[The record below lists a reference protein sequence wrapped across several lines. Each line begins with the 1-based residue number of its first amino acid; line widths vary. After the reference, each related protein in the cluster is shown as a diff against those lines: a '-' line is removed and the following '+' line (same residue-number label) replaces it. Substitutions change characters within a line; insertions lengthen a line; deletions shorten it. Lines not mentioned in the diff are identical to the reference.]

1 MAVYSLRTHVQK
13 AAIFLVAS
21 IVFVVVELAAQA
33 QVNPNDVDQ
42 AFASATRLHESGDI
56 EGAIRSYQSILASH
70 PNRVDVRSNLGAAYS
85 QVGRYE
91 DAIAQYKHALA
102 VDGRNLAIR
111 FNLALAYY
119 KATLFAES
127 AAELDRF
134 LTAAPQ
140 GIPQRLNATMVIA
153 DCWIHLGDY
162 KKVIEL
168 LSPLAQ
174 SNPNDRTV
182 AYLLGSALISSG
194 QVKQGQELID
204 RMFRGE
210 DSAQA
215 KLLIGSILLLADDAQ
230 AGIKELE
237 RAIQLDPKLPA
248 LYSWYGRTL
257 MRMGDPEKAK
267 EAFKIELRNNPND
280 FDANLYLAILLKR
293 DRQYDDALP
302 YLLRAS
308 RLRPADSY
316 ARYHLGAVYA
326 ATGKPGD
333 ALPLLESVAK
343 DHPDFTE
350 NRVLL
355 ASVYYRL
362 NRKVDGDR
370 ERAAVNTLTAE
381 QQAKQPGAKATNGP
395 SKPPT
400 DPDDEQ
406 HRHDEQN

>member
-1 MAVYSLRTHVQK
+1 MAVYNWRTHVPK

-21 IVFVVVELAAQA
+21 TVFVVGESPAHA
-33 QVNPNDVDQ
+33 QVNAKDVDQ

-85 QVGRYE
+85 QLGRYE
-91 DAIAQYKHALA
+91 DAIAQYKNALA
-102 VDGRNLAIR
+102 LDGRNATIR
-111 FNLALAYY
+111 FNLAVAYY
-119 KATLFAES
+119 KATLFAEA

-134 LTAAPQ
+134 LKAAPQ
-140 GIPQRLNATMVIA
+140 ALPQRMNATLVIA
-153 DCWIHLGDY
+153 DCWMRLGEY

-174 SNPNDRTV
+174 ANGNDRTV
-182 AYLLGSALISSG
+182 AYLLGSALISDG
-194 QVKQGQELID
+194 QVQQGQELID
-204 RMFRGE
+204 RMFRTE
-210 DSAQA
+210 DSAEA

-230 AGIKELE
+230 TGIKELE
-237 RAIQLDPKLPA
+237 RAIQLDPKLPT

-267 EAFKIELRNNPND
+267 DAFKTELRNNPND

-293 DRQYDDALP
+293 DRQFDEALP
-302 YLLRAS
+302 YLLRA
-308 RLRPADSY
+308 RQLRAADSY
-316 ARYHLGAVYA
+316 ARYQLGSVYA

-343 DHPDFTE
+343 DHPEFTE

-362 NRKVDGDR
+362 NRKTDGDR
-370 ERAAVNTLTAE
+370 ERAAVKKLTAE
-381 QQAKQPGAKATNGP
+381 QQASQPGAKDSP

-406 HRHDEQN
+406 DQREEWD